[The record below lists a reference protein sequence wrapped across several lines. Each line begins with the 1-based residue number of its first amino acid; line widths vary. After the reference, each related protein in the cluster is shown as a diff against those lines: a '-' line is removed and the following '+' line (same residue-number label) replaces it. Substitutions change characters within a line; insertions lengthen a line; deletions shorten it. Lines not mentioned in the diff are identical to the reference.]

1 MTNPARSQIYDMANV
16 DLPKRITT
24 VDDVTWDAAFDVVVV
39 GFGGAG
45 VAAAIEARDKGL
57 TVAAVDRFEGG
68 GATATSGSVFYCGG
82 GTPLQQKLGVTD
94 TPTNMFNYLREEVQ
108 GVVADETLKRFC
120 DQSVENYHWAEANGV
135 RFGGAA
141 YTEKTTYPPHGFGLY
156 FSGNE
161 LVEARKAVATS
172 AQRGHVAQG
181 ISRFS
186 AFGPAFYAPL
196 KKAALKK
203 GVELVGQSRAQRLVQ
218 DETGA
223 IVGVEVQQVAGP
235 WARLQHR
242 LYNRICVKAHMY
254 YAPLADNLR
263 KRIKQIEAA
272 AEPKLLRAQKGVVLS
287 AGGFI
292 FNRDMVAE
300 YAPTFKRALR
310 LGTTGDD
317 GSGIA
322 LGDSAGGALDRMDH
336 CSAWRF
342 INPPANFPKAILV
355 NRQGERYVDETM
367 YGASIGEPMFKQH
380 DGQAILIM
388 DSPCFEEAKTQVS
401 SKTARP
407 VTILQTRM
415 SFKFAVTAPTLEALA
430 TKIKMDAVT
439 LSKTVDA
446 YNEMAAGEAADPFG
460 KAQKNMLP
468 ISEGPFY
475 AVDMSVGRGGVTP
488 CITLGGLKVD
498 EATGQVLD
506 EAGQGVPGLY
516 AAGRTAIGVAS
527 NIYVSGLSIAD
538 CVFSGRR
545 AGAAIAES
553 NKD

>member
-1 MTNPARSQIYDMANV
+1 MTGTAPPFLLDKANV
-16 DLPKRITT
+16 TPPLRITA
-24 VDDVTWDAAFDVVVV
+24 VDEVVWDESFDIAIV

-45 VAAAIEARDKGL
+45 VSAAIEARDKGL
-57 TVAAVDRFEGG
+57 SVGAIDRFEGG
-68 GATATSGSVFYCGG
+68 GATGTSGSVFYCGG
-82 GTPLQQKLGVTD
+82 GTDLQQKLGVED
-94 TPTNMFNYLREEVQ
+94 SADNMFNYLREETE
-108 GVVADETLKRFC
+108 GVVSDETLKRFC
-120 DQSVENYHWAEANGV
+120 DQSIENFNWAKANGV
-135 RFGGAA
+135 RFDGQA
-141 YTEKTTYPPHGFGLY
+141 YSEKTTYPPHGFGLY

-161 LVEARKAVATS
+161 LVEARQKVARP

-181 ISRFS
+181 ISRFG

-196 KKAALKK
+196 KKSALAK
-203 GVELVGQSRAQRLVQ
+203 GVQLVGQSRVHRLVQ
-218 DETGA
+218 DEAGT
-223 IVGVEVQQVAGP
+223 IVGVEVRQVQGALN
-235 WARLQHR
+235 RFKHR

-263 KRIKQIEAA
+263 GRIAGIEAQA
-272 AEPKLLRAQKGVVLS
+272 APKLIRAKKGVVLS

-292 FNRDMVAE
+292 FNRHMVE
-300 YAPTFKRALR
+300 HFAPAFKRALR

-317 GSGIA
+317 GSGIM
-322 LGDSAGGALDRMDH
+322 LGDSAGGALARMDH

-355 NRQGERYVDETM
+355 NREGTRYVDETM
-367 YGASIGEPMFKQH
+367 YGASIGEPMFKEQG
-380 DGQAILIM
+380 GQAILIM

-407 VTILQTRM
+407 VTILQTKM
-415 SFKFAVTAPTLEALA
+415 SFKFAISAPTLEELA
-430 TKIKMDAVT
+430 TKIKMDAVN
-439 LSKTVDA
+439 LARTVAD
-446 YNEMAAGEAADPFG
+446 YNEMAAGAAADPFG

-506 EAGQGVPGLY
+506 RAGQGVPGLY

-527 NIYVSGLSIAD
+527 NTYVSGLSLAD

-545 AGAAIAES
+545 AGAALADS
-553 NKD
+553 